1 MENDNFMRNIF
12 VIMELKMNYLE
23 LNVGLVMIVLLT
35 IQTLRAL

>member
-1 MENDNFMRNIF
+1 MENNNFMRNIF
-12 VIMELKMNYLE
+12 VIMKLKMNYLK